1 MKMRKYVGMFTEKVL
16 SLSLPTYGKC
26 STSLF
31 SKLTIWVQVQVTKPQ
46 QSRAEHSVQHTFLTS
61 KSYIFFILC
70 RFIQLT
76 FLSEKKNCLVW
87 GNCMNFLEEKERNCV
102 MLCILY
108 T

>member
-61 KSYIFFILC
+61 KSYIFFSLVSIHSVDF
-70 RFIQLT
+70 FIRKKKL
-76 FLSEKKNCLVW
+76 FGLGKLHELS
-87 GNCMNFLEEKERNCV
+87 
-102 MLCILY
+102 
-108 T
+108 